1 MFTIWYGQ
9 FFCLALLKTEMNY
22 LWTKYNQNTN
32 PSEFFVKQ
40 RAKSNKQQVKSNEQ
54 WTKCNEQRAKTN
66 EQQVTSNKQKL
77 TSNEHRAKRFTSLQN
92 VSGFLFCY
100 KVSQN
105 VTIFLQYM
113 TVITNCDIYYKMHW
127 YKGVTT
133 DIMTLP

>member
-1 MFTIWYGQ
+1 
-9 FFCLALLKTEMNY
+9 MNY

-66 EQQVTSNKQKL
+66 KQQVTSNKQKL
-77 TSNEHRAKRFTSLQN
+77 TSDEHRAKRFTSLQN
-92 VSGFLFCY
+92 VSDFLFCY
-100 KVSQN
+100 KVLQN
-105 VTIFLQYM
+105 VTILLQDM

-127 YKGVTT
+127 YQGVTT